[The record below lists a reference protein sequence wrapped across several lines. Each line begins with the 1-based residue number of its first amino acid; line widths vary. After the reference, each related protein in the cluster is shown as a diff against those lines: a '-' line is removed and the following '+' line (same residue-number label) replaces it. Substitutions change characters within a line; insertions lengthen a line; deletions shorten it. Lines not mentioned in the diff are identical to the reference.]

1 MSPRSTPPLRGG
13 SFPLP
18 WEWDSIKTSVFTRPP
33 NRDSSNEIVVY
44 CTNLDCPASKLLYRE
59 LEGAG
64 YGRLRRYADGI
75 DGWLKAGYPLE
86 GEQVE

>member
-33 NRDSSNEIVVY
+33 NRDSSTSAGTTWTSAEPRGPFAAASLCSNEVGFFQ
-44 CTNLDCPASKLLYRE
+44 T
-59 LEGAG
+59 
-64 YGRLRRYADGI
+64 RL
-75 DGWLKAGYPLE
+75 
-86 GEQVE
+86 